1 MGQRENWFLAWK
13 VANST
18 SGEPEA
24 LEWLTRVV
32 MEAVD
37 APISFDTPNAAALE
51 RGLAAYDARKGQPLV
66 NSITAE
72 SERYSKILP
81 LVLNYTAKVIALSM
95 DGF

>member
-1 MGQRENWFLAWK
+1 MLIVGERINTSRKIKGEAVIEQAVVGRNADYIKDLARK
-13 VANST
+13 QFEAGATYIDVNCGTLT

-51 RGLAAYDARKGQPLV
+51 RGAGGL
-66 NSITAE
+66 
-72 SERYSKILP
+72 
-81 LVLNYTAKVIALSM
+81 
-95 DGF
+95 